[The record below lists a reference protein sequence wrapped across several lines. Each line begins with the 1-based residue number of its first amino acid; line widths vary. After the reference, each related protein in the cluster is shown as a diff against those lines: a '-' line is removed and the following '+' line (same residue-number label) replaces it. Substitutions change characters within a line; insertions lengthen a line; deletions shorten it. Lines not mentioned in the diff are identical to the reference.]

1 MKDTINW
8 ARVFAGGLL
17 AGLVINIGEFILNEP
32 ILGAEFAEVMASM
45 NREPPGSGAIMIFV
59 IMGFAIGIL
68 AVWLYAAIRPRFGP
82 GARTAVC
89 AGLTVWALGWLVPNI
104 SFAAMGWMPAK
115 LLVIATVWSAVEVT
129 LATVAGAWL
138 YTESDQPA
146 S

>member
-1 MKDTINW
+1 MKNNINW
-8 ARVFAGGLL
+8 ARVFGGGLL
-17 AGLVINIGEFILNEP
+17 AGLIINIGEFILNEP
-32 ILGAEFAEVMASM
+32 ILGAEFAEVMAGM
-45 NREPPGSGAIMIFV
+45 NQEPPGSGAIMIFV
-59 IMGFAIGIL
+59 MMAFGIGIL

-82 GARTAVC
+82 GAKTAVC

-104 SFAAMGWMPAK
+104 SFMAMGFFPMK
-115 LLVIATVWSAVEVT
+115 LLVIATLWSLVEVT

>member
-8 ARVFAGGLL
+8 ARVFGGGLL

-45 NREPPGSGAIMIFV
+45 NQEPPGSGAIMIFV
-59 IMGFAIGIL
+59 IMGFAVGIL

-82 GARTAVC
+82 GARTAAC

-104 SFAAMGWMPAK
+104 SFAAMGLMPAK

>member
-1 MKDTINW
+1 VKDTINW

-104 SFAAMGWMPAK
+104 SFAAMGLMPAK